1 MRIGVISEI
10 DIATGFAL
18 AGVHTSRVVSSPVEA
33 SRALMELAS
42 DPELGVI
49 IISSKYFT
57 LLKDDIKR
65 LREDKPLYPLVIEVP
80 SPSAEREKGKAQKG
94 EGSKSKHIQD
104 LVRKAVGMDIS
115 QDEGDV

>member
-18 AGVHTSRVVSSPVEA
+18 AGVHTSRVVSSPLEA
-33 SRALMELAS
+33 SKALIELAS

-49 IISSKYFT
+49 IISSKYFS
-57 LLKDDIKR
+57 LLTGDIKR
-65 LREDKPLYPLVIEVP
+65 LREEKPLYPLVIEVP
-80 SPSAEREKGKAQKG
+80 SPSGEEQKGKKDRPNP
-94 EGSKSKHIQD
+94 IQD
-104 LVRKAVGMDIS
+104 LIRKAVGIDIS